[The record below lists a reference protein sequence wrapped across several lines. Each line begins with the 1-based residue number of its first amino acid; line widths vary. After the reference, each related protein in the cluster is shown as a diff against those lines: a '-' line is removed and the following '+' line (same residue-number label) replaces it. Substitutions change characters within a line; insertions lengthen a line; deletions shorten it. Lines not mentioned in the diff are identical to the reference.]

1 MSIRSLFFVLVG
13 MVFAMAPAYA
23 DTLTL
28 KDGHKIEG
36 KFIGKDGDLISFE
49 SDGIKMA
56 IHASKI
62 ANLSMNADAGT
73 ASASAS
79 APVYAP
85 VYAPAPAPVNNR
97 APEAPAVVPAG
108 TTLTIRLIDQLDADK
123 QGAGAQFS
131 ARLEGGLTANG
142 HVVVPE
148 GSEVIGVIQAAEK
161 SGRAFGRS
169 SLMITLSQIKI
180 DGVLKPIATNSVNA
194 ASESTGRESGG
205 RVLRGA
211 ALGGLIDGSEGAE
224 TGAKVGVGLAI
235 LTKGKQAVIPAGSF
249 LKFQLRTPFTP

>member
-1 MSIRSLFFVLVG
+1 MLLRGLLFVFFA
-13 MVFAMAPAYA
+13 MVFAVANTMA
-23 DTLTL
+23 DTVTL

-36 KFIGKDGDLISFE
+36 KFLGKDGDVINFE

-56 IHASKI
+56 INASKI
-62 ANLSMNADAGT
+62 ANLSMGADAD
-73 ASASAS
+73 SASVS
-79 APVYAP
+79 APAQAP
-85 VYAPAPAPVNNR
+85 QAQPEPVHHA

-108 TTLTIRLIDQLDADK
+108 TALTIRLINQLSTAQ
-123 QGAGAQFS
+123 QGAGTQFS
-131 ARLEGGLTANG
+131 ARLEGALTVNG

-161 SGRAFGRS
+161 SGRVFGHS

-194 ASESTGRESGG
+194 ATEATGRDSAG

-211 ALGGLIDGSEGAE
+211 ALGGLIDGGHGAE

-235 LTKGKQAVIPAGSF
+235 LTKGKQVVIPAGSF
-249 LKFQLRTPFTP
+249 LEFQLRTPFTP